1 MPEQRLCSFDGKNG
15 AAVLASHVMTIG
27 PAALVSAGIVVAGLP
42 QRSRNRT
49 RIPRLLMRLAMLSL
63 LLLAGCSRSCAKA
76 GDTQAGDADVNTR
89 TGVGSLT
96 PEQQQRV
103 LAKVGDRTIT
113 LGEFAAALER
123 MDQFERLRY
132 QSSERRKEL
141 LDEMINVELLAQEAT
156 EKGYDKDPTAE
167 QENRAILRDA
177 VLSELRKNAVKP
189 TEVPEA
195 DVRKYYA
202 EHAAEYKDP
211 ERRRVSVLVARDT
224 TLAQK
229 LLNDL
234 SAKTTAAQ
242 FGALV
247 RDHSVDP
254 TAKANVPVDL
264 VGDLGI
270 VGPPGDARGDN
281 SHVPTEV
288 RVAVFQIADVG
299 GFSEK
304 PVSVNGKAY
313 VVRLSQRLAA
323 RTRSYE
329 EAERVIRVKLAQ
341 EALLVKERELME
353 SLRKQFPVVIS
364 EEALG
369 GVAVNTA
376 IHVDAG
382 PDAHAYAPSAPDGG
396 SHGHH

>member
-1 MPEQRLCSFDGKNG
+1 MSIGT
-15 AAVLASHVMTIG
+15 AALASVG
-27 PAALVSAGIVVAGLP
+27 SVVTGVQSLT
-42 QRSRNRT
+42 RIRT
-49 RIPRLLMRLAMLSL
+49 RRPGMRTWIATLSL
-63 LLLAGCSRSCAKA
+63 LALAGCSRSCTKD
-76 GDTQAGDADVNTR
+76 GNPQAGDAAVNTS

-113 LGEFAAALER
+113 LGEFAAVLER

-132 QSSERRKEL
+132 QSAERRKEL

-167 QENRAILRDA
+167 QETRAILRDA
-177 VLSELRKNAVKP
+177 VLSELRKNALKP
-189 TEVPEA
+189 TDVPETE
-195 DVRKYYA
+195 VRKYYA

-211 ERRRVSVLVARDT
+211 ERRRVSVLVARDAA
-224 TLAQK
+224 LAQK

-247 RDHSVDP
+247 REHSVDP
-254 TAKANVPVDL
+254 TAKANVPIDL
-264 VGDLGI
+264 IGDLGI
-270 VGPPGDARGDN
+270 VGPPGDVRGDN
-281 SHVPTEV
+281 AHVPQEV
-288 RVAVFQIADVG
+288 RVAVFQIAEVG
-299 GFSEK
+299 GFNEK
-304 PVSVNGKAY
+304 PVPINGRGY
-313 VVRLSQRLAA
+313 IVRLSQRLAA

-341 EALLVKERELME
+341 DALLAKERELME

-369 GVAVNTA
+369 SVALSTP
-376 IHVDAG
+376 VDAG
-382 PDAHAYAPSAPDGG
+382 IDAHAHEPSAPDSGP
-396 SHGHH
+396 HGHH